1 MEHIVNPFLARQ
13 ESYHNVL
20 SCGEELYLGGGGLYA
35 LLGMITLWGYIRFLA
50 PSRAETKT

>member
-20 SCGEELYLGGGGLYA
+20 SCGEELYLGGGGAVCTARHDYFMGVYQVSGA
-35 LLGMITLWGYIRFLA
+35 F
-50 PSRAETKT
+50 